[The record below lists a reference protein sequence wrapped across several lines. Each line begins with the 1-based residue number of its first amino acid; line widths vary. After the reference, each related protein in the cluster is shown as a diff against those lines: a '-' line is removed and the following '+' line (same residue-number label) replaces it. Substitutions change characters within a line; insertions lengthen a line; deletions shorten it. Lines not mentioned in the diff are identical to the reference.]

1 MFLNFLKCN
10 FVIAIVIFSIYLLT
24 RIFKKFLSA
33 KFKYA
38 LGLILLIS
46 LFFPF
51 LPLPQI
57 NVNFL
62 DNYLESEKKQIET
75 YQANLKKSINNSQLL
90 DDNQESISRINW
102 DQLNS
107 ILFFTWVFGMF
118 FISTKMLYVNYKI
131 SQVKKYSIPNDNPQ
145 IKVLL
150 DSCLQEME
158 IKRKI
163 PIRVTSEL
171 TMPGIVG
178 FYKPCILFP
187 KYSLDAI
194 PLKNLRFIL
203 FHELQH
209 YRHKDILIN
218 YLVCIVQILYWFNPF
233 VRWAMKYIRQMQ
245 EVFCDVS
252 VLDRLDSCTYYDYGN
267 ALVDFAEL
275 ISKQD
280 FSPIYN
286 IGGSYEQIRMRILTI
301 SYYQKATLPNKVK
314 DILLLI
320 LTAIVIFCSIPSLG
334 VLSSDNN
341 VALPDIK
348 YNLLD
353 YSSYFDNYNG
363 CFVLY
368 NTKND
373 SYSFYNI
380 DRCQTRVSPDSTY
393 KLYSALA
400 GLENSIITPDDTL
413 QSWSGEQYS
422 NTYWNSN
429 QTLQSAMANSV
440 NWYFQNIDRKTGYQK
455 LQDFFDEI
463 AYGNKDLTGDISNY
477 WLESTL
483 LISPLEQVQLLTDLW
498 QNKWGFDDQN
508 IRLIKKSIFVSESK
522 GKTLY
527 GKTGTGNI
535 NDKCING
542 WFIGSVDSGNNTL
555 IFATNISG
563 NDNCDG
569 RTAADITLN
578 ILSDLN
584 IY

>member
-1 MFLNFLKCN
+1 M
-10 FVIAIVIFSIYLLT
+10 
-24 RIFKKFLSA
+24 
-33 KFKYA
+33 
-38 LGLILLIS
+38 GLILLIS

-353 YSSYFDNYNG
+353 YSSYFYNYNG

-380 DRCQTRVSPDSTY
+380 DRCLTRVSPDSTY